1 MKEKI
6 MKMSRRNLL
15 KSVAAAA
22 PVLALGSLVEKVEAA
37 PNGTFPTVL
46 TNLSVIAVSSTD
58 MRVSGRLTII
68 SGSGVAGMKVDIY
81 SVANGSFARWTTT
94 YTDSSGNFNITTPK
108 PPVDRKIQIVVD
120 GNGAYSQPFITFNRP

>member
-6 MKMSRRNLL
+6 MRISRRNLL

-22 PVLALGSLVEKVEAA
+22 PVLVLGAVAEKVDAA

-46 TNLSVIAVSSTD
+46 TNLSVVAVSSTN

-94 YTDSSGNFNITTPK
+94 YTDSSVPVPK
-108 PPVDRKIQIVVD
+108 KAMTGIR
-120 GNGAYSQPFITFNRP
+120 